1 MLIKIDHDFHEH
13 LTETEKKVINFINM
27 NVEAISSMSIS
38 DVAEKTFS
46 SPATVSRTI
55 KKCGISGF
63 AELRYL
69 LTQETQ
75 TKKDDVD
82 VNEIFNK
89 SLLEVSNTI
98 DHLSIDTILDVVKE
112 IRSAKRIYLLSR
124 GLSEHVA
131 QEFALKLQILGFN
144 VFENSDPAIMQEM
157 TSHVKKQE
165 LVIIFSLGQDAGA
178 PDSRRKRLVAR
189 RAHHHDHLRR
199 PRRPARAHRARCRLR
214 LQAQAR
220 LHHERRRHEPPAAL
234 RHQPHPHRL
243 HHEADEY
250 GGRKGGAKKRSR
262 AEGKIFLRNHQKYLD
277 RKPPSQREGDR
288 VSGGGSSRVLKTDK
302 HANVVKVL

>member
-27 NVEAISSMSIS
+27 NVEAISSMYIS

-165 LVIIFSLGQDAGA
+165 LVIIFSLSGKTPELLTAAENASSLGARIITITCGDPDVPLARIAHVAVYGYKHKHVSITSVDAT
-178 PDSRRKRLVAR
+178 SRLPLYVISRILIDYITKQMNTEEEKAARKK
-189 RAHHHDHLRR
+189 
-199 PRRPARAHRARCRLR
+199 
-214 LQAQAR
+214 
-220 LHHERRRHEPPAAL
+220 E
-234 RHQPHPHRL
+234 
-243 HHEADEY
+243 
-250 GGRKGGAKKRSR
+250 
-262 AEGKIFLRNHQKYLD
+262 KYLD

>member
-98 DHLSIDTILDVVKE
+98 DHLSIETILDVVKE
-112 IRSAKRIYLLSR
+112 IRGAKRIYLLSR

-157 TSHVKKQE
+157 TSHVKRQE
-165 LVIIFSLGQDAGA
+165 LVIIFSLSGKTPELLTAAENASSLGARIAHVAVFGYKHKHVSITSVDAT
-178 PDSRRKRLVAR
+178 SRLPLYVISRILIDYITKQMNAEEEKAAKKKEAER
-189 RAHHHDHLRR
+189 RAR
-199 PRRPARAHRARCRLR
+199 
-214 LQAQAR
+214 
-220 LHHERRRHEPPAAL
+220 
-234 RHQPHPHRL
+234 
-243 HHEADEY
+243 Y
-250 GGRKGGAKKRSR
+250 
-262 AEGKIFLRNHQKYLD
+262 F
-277 RKPPSQREGDR
+277 
-288 VSGGGSSRVLKTDK
+288 
-302 HANVVKVL
+302 

>member
-112 IRSAKRIYLLSR
+112 IRSAKRIYLLSGKTPELLTAAENASSLGAR
-124 GLSEHVA
+124 IITITCGDPGVPLARIAHVA
-131 QEFALKLQILGFN
+131 VYGYKHKHVSITSVDATSRLPLYVISRILIDYITKQMN
-144 VFENSDPAIMQEM
+144 AEEEKAAR
-157 TSHVKKQE
+157 KKE
-165 LVIIFSLGQDAGA
+165 AE
-178 PDSRRKRLVAR
+178 RKAR
-189 RAHHHDHLRR
+189 
-199 PRRPARAHRARCRLR
+199 
-214 LQAQAR
+214 
-220 LHHERRRHEPPAAL
+220 
-234 RHQPHPHRL
+234 
-243 HHEADEY
+243 Y
-250 GGRKGGAKKRSR
+250 
-262 AEGKIFLRNHQKYLD
+262 F
-277 RKPPSQREGDR
+277 
-288 VSGGGSSRVLKTDK
+288 
-302 HANVVKVL
+302 

>member
-165 LVIIFSLGQDAGA
+165 LVIIFSLSGKTPELLTAAENASSLGARIITITCGGPNAPLARIAHVAVYGYKHKHVSITSVDAT
-178 PDSRRKRLVAR
+178 SRLPLYVISRILIDYITKQMNTEEEKAARKKEAERKAR
-189 RAHHHDHLRR
+189 
-199 PRRPARAHRARCRLR
+199 
-214 LQAQAR
+214 
-220 LHHERRRHEPPAAL
+220 
-234 RHQPHPHRL
+234 
-243 HHEADEY
+243 Y
-250 GGRKGGAKKRSR
+250 
-262 AEGKIFLRNHQKYLD
+262 F
-277 RKPPSQREGDR
+277 
-288 VSGGGSSRVLKTDK
+288 
-302 HANVVKVL
+302 